1 MSEWKS
7 QAGLSVRSK
16 QAIPDQDEQLAKS
29 MAMDREMLILD
40 DTRKELLS
48 IMVKN
53 KDQQDINFQTA
64 EELQL
69 KYENQMLK
77 TKVSQLDKR
86 INEMRVE
93 EQRDTE
99 KY

>member
-1 MSEWKS
+1 
-7 QAGLSVRSK
+7 
-16 QAIPDQDEQLAKS
+16 
-29 MAMDREMLILD
+29 MDREMLILD

-93 EQRDTE
+93 E
-99 KY
+99 

>member
-1 MSEWKS
+1 
-7 QAGLSVRSK
+7 
-16 QAIPDQDEQLAKS
+16 
-29 MAMDREMLILD
+29 MLILD

-93 EQRDTE
+93 E
-99 KY
+99 

>member
-1 MSEWKS
+1 
-7 QAGLSVRSK
+7 
-16 QAIPDQDEQLAKS
+16 
-29 MAMDREMLILD
+29 
-40 DTRKELLS
+40 
-48 IMVKN
+48 MVKN

>member
-1 MSEWKS
+1 
-7 QAGLSVRSK
+7 
-16 QAIPDQDEQLAKS
+16 

-93 EQRDTE
+93 E
-99 KY
+99 